1 VEGDLKITIYRGAKE
16 IGGTFIEIKTSST
29 RILLDAGYPLF
40 LNGDVI
46 NRDIQ
51 SLNTDELLSLGVLPS
66 ISGLYY
72 WDYKS
77 FDAVIIS
84 HAHTDHFGLLKYIN
98 PEIPV
103 YMSKGTEA
111 LIRLSQQFKI
121 AEAFNLN
128 IHAFELYKNFCVG
141 DISIMSYLMDH
152 SAFDAAAFEIQ
163 AGGKTVIYSGDFRA
177 HGRKSICFEKFI
189 KNAKKKADTLL
200 VESTVLGRTEQ
211 KTLSEDDL
219 ENLIVQR
226 MRDVDGPLLFQSSGQ
241 NIDRLVTFNR
251 ASIKLNRIFV
261 VDVYTANV
269 LHELRQLGNNLPYPS
284 NDYPNIKVFYP
295 YRLTKKIFNEIGEN
309 YARRFSAYRISRQQ
323 LEQIQNK
330 IMMICRP
337 SMLGDLKSSK
347 LKNGV
352 FFYSLWSGYRT
363 SEYQQRFESELLNMN
378 FSIETMHTSGHASV
392 SDIKQLIDEL
402 DPKRIVPIHTLKPE
416 DFLGFADNVFL
427 SEDGIEFDV

>member
-1 VEGDLKITIYRGAKE
+1 MKITIYRGAKE

-29 RILLDAGYPLF
+29 RILLDAGYPLL

-46 NRDIQ
+46 NQDLQ
-51 SLNTDELLSLGVLPS
+51 TLSNEELLSLGVLPS

-72 WDYKS
+72 WDHKS

-98 PEIPV
+98 PEIPI

-111 LIRLSQQFKI
+111 LIRLSQYFKI
-121 AEAFNLN
+121 AEAFDLN
-128 IHAFELYKNFCVG
+128 INAFDFYKNFSVG
-141 DISIMSYLMDH
+141 DIRIKPYLMDH

-177 HGRKSICFEKFI
+177 HGRKSICFERFI
-189 KNAKKKADTLL
+189 KNAKKRADILL
-200 VESTVLGRTEQ
+200 VEGTVLGRSEL
-211 KTLSEDDL
+211 KYLSEDDL
-219 ENLIVQR
+219 ENMIVQR

-241 NIDRLVTFNR
+241 NIDRLVTFYR

-269 LHELRQLGNNLPYPS
+269 LHELRKLGNNLPHPS
-284 NDYPNIKVFYP
+284 TDYPNIKVFYP
-295 YRLTKKIFNEIGEN
+295 YRLTKKIFDEIGEN
-309 YARRFSAYRISRQQ
+309 YARQFSAYRISRRR

-330 IMMICRP
+330 VVMICRP
-337 SMLGDLKSSK
+337 SMLADLKSSR

-363 SEYQQRFESELLNMN
+363 SEYQQRFESELLNMG

-392 SDIKQLIDEL
+392 TDIKQLIDEL
-402 DPKRIVPIHTLKPE
+402 SPKRVVPIHTMKPE
-416 DFLGFADNVFL
+416 EFLGFAENVFL
-427 SEDGIEFDV
+427 SEDGVAFDV

>member
-1 VEGDLKITIYRGAKE
+1 LKITIYRGAKE

-29 RILLDAGYPLF
+29 RVLLDAGYPLF

-46 NRDIQ
+46 NRDLQ
-51 SLNTDELLSLGVLPS
+51 TMSNEELLSLGVLPS

-72 WDYKS
+72 WDHKS

-111 LIRLSQQFKI
+111 LIRLSQHFKI
-121 AEAFNLN
+121 AEAFDLN
-128 IHAFELYKNFCVG
+128 IHAFEFYKDFCVG
-141 DISIMSYLMDH
+141 DISIKPYLMDH
-152 SAFDAAAFEIQ
+152 SAFDAAALEIQ

-177 HGRKSICFEKFI
+177 HGRKSICFDRFI
-189 KNAKKKADTLL
+189 KNAKKRADILL
-200 VESTVLGRTEQ
+200 VEGTVLGRLEQ

-219 ENLIVQR
+219 ENLIVQS
-226 MRDVDGPLLFQSSGQ
+226 MKDVDSPLLFQSSGQ
-241 NIDRLVTFNR
+241 NIDRLVTFYR
-251 ASIKLNRIFV
+251 TSVKLNRIFV

-295 YRLTKKIFNEIGEN
+295 YRLTNKIFNEIGEN
-309 YARRFSAYRISRQQ
+309 YARRFSAYRISRHQ

-330 IMMICRP
+330 VVMICRP
-337 SMLGDLKSSK
+337 SMLADLKSSK

-378 FSIETMHTSGHASV
+378 FSIDTLHTSGHASV

-402 DPKRIVPIHTLKPE
+402 SPKRIVPIHTMKPE
-416 DFLGFADNVFL
+416 EFLTFVNNVFL
-427 SEDGIEFDV
+427 SDDGVEFDV